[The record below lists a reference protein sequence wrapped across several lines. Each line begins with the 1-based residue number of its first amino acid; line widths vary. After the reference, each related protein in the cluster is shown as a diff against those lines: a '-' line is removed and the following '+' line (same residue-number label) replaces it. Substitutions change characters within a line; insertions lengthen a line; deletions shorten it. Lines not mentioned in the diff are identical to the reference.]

1 MKPEA
6 PLHALADTVAEV
18 EASTL
23 YESLSNFKAEALVD
37 TEVSD
42 TEGEAETKALVD
54 KLLYILTSVGCKAL
68 VDTVVVTLA

>member
-23 YESLSNFKAEALVD
+23 YESLSNFKAEALV
-37 TEVSD
+37 EVLHDKVAKDASPN
-42 TEGEAETKALVD
+42 KLVTLRA
-54 KLLYILTSVGCKAL
+54 KRKPRHWLTSCL
-68 VDTVVVTLA
+68 TS